1 MRSEERGVWG
11 EKWVNVKLDEI
22 SVIQV
27 VVFHQKIKE
36 MNHKDLD
43 VWKKSMDLVEVIYK
57 LTQQF
62 PDAEK
67 FGLISQMRRAA
78 VSIPSNLAE
87 GVARKGDKELIHF
100 LHIALGSLSEL
111 DTQYL
116 IAVRLNFI
124 EKNNSIENLLT
135 EVKKL
140 LLGFRNYIDGKK
152 WE

>member
-1 MRSEERGVWG
+1 
-11 EKWVNVKLDEI
+11 
-22 SVIQV
+22 
-27 VVFHQKIKE
+27 

-100 LHIALGSLSEL
+100 LHIALGSLQEVE
-111 DTQYL
+111 TQYL
-116 IAVRLNFI
+116 IAVRLNFT
-124 EKNNSIENLLT
+124 EKNDTIENLFT

-140 LLGFRNYIDGKK
+140 LLGFRNYIDSKK
-152 WE
+152 